1 MIVKK
6 TDIASIC
13 ISDEKS
19 IDKFIV
25 NFSKKFTN
33 FKNENLIID
42 ISDNKGEKTE
52 NILLFLQYS
61 ERHRKDGMSFVIVFD
76 GINFDDVP
84 DQIIVVPT
92 VEEAKDIIE
101 MENIEKDLG
110 F

>member
-1 MIVKK
+1 MIVEKI
-6 TDIASIC
+6 DIATIC
-13 ISDEKS
+13 KSDEKA
-19 IDKFIV
+19 INDFIV

-61 ERHRKDGMSFVIVFD
+61 EKHRKNGMSFVIVFE
-76 GINFDDVP
+76 GINYDDIP
-84 DQIIVVPT
+84 NQIIAVPT
-92 VEEAKDIIE
+92 LEEAKDIIE

>member
-1 MIVKK
+1 MIIEK
-6 TDIASIC
+6 TDIATIC
-13 ISDEKS
+13 KSNEKS
-19 IDKFIV
+19 IDKFFV

-33 FKNENLIID
+33 FKNENIIID

-61 ERHRKDGMSFVIVFD
+61 EIHRKNGMSFVIVFD
-76 GINFDDVP
+76 GLNFDDVP
-84 DQIIVVPT
+84 DEIIIVPT
-92 VEEAKDIIE
+92 LEEAKDVIE

>member
-1 MIVKK
+1 MIVEKI
-6 TDIASIC
+6 DIATIC
-13 ISDEKS
+13 KSDEKS
-19 IDKFIV
+19 INDFIV

-61 ERHRKDGMSFVIVFD
+61 EKHRKNGMSFVIVFE
-76 GINFDDVP
+76 GINYDDIP
-84 DQIIVVPT
+84 NQIIAVPT
-92 VEEAKDIIE
+92 LEEAKDIIE

>member
-1 MIVKK
+1 MIVEK
-6 TDIASIC
+6 TDIATIC
-13 ISDEKS
+13 KSDEKS
-19 IDKFIV
+19 INKFIV

-61 ERHRKDGMSFVIVFD
+61 EKHRKNGMSFVIVFE
-76 GINFDDVP
+76 GINYDDIP
-84 DQIIVVPT
+84 DQIIAVPT
-92 VEEAKDIIE
+92 LEEANDIIE